1 MSNRLCSC
9 DNCDWQG
16 AESMLSADTASTPD
30 LAARLD
36 AGGVVPAGECPVC
49 GALAYYDD
57 ETTEAK

>member
-1 MSNRLCSC
+1 
-9 DNCDWQG
+9 
-16 AESMLSADTASTPD
+16 MLSADTASTPD